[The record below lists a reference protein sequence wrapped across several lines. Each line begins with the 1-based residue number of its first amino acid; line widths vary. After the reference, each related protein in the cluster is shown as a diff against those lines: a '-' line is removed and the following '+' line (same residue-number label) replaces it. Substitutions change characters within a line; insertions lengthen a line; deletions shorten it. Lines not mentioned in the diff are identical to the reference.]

1 MTEIFGT
8 SAFDRLFNAAIS
20 RGYSPE
26 AAAAIG
32 ATISLENAGADLIT
46 FKGER
51 QKRYLK
57 YCEKNRIDYR
67 FPDSKIE
74 YIFVELSTN
83 REYNA
88 SEIKYAQTVD
98 AAVKSFNENYLG
110 KTLNTTELLTLIGLG
125 NELYKIFVSNA

>member
-8 SAFDRLFNAAIS
+8 STFDRLFNAAIS

-32 ATISLENAGADLIT
+32 ATISLENAGADLIA

-83 REYNA
+83 RAYKA

-110 KTLNTTELLTLIGLG
+110 KTLNITELLTLIGLG
-125 NELYKIFVSNA
+125 NELYKIFVSNE

>member
-8 SAFDRLFNAAIS
+8 STFDRLFNAAIS

-57 YCEKNRIDYR
+57 YYFTEEL
-67 FPDSKIE
+67 DSWHAPI
-74 YIFVELSTN
+74 T
-83 REYNA
+83 R
-88 SEIKYAQTVD
+88 
-98 AAVKSFNENYLG
+98 
-110 KTLNTTELLTLIGLG
+110 NTTHIVANGDILV
-125 NELYKIFVSNA
+125 K